1 MSTMPN
7 FEANVGS
14 RKPESLH
21 GCITVDKLMFHDGF
35 HGGSST
41 KPSSEATVRTIVW
54 KNATQMPAMIAQLTA
69 GVIRLEGR
77 V

>member
-1 MSTMPN
+1 MPKREPKAVSN
-7 FEANVGS
+7 IPLALQGWM
-14 RKPESLH
+14 
-21 GCITVDKLMFHDGF
+21 TVDKLMFHDGF

-54 KNATQMPAMIAQLTA
+54 KNATQMPAMIAQLT